1 MTLHL
6 RFVRRQHEA
15 ENAMSFLFQPESS
28 LQFRAGQYLRYKL
41 PHCNPDNRGVTRSF
55 SIASS
60 PEEPLIRL
68 TTRFSTPASSFKQAL
83 GGLQLG
89 GVVEADGPFGNFVYA
104 DSDLSPVFIAG
115 GIGITPVRSILG
127 DLARRTPRVSATL
140 LYSNTTQDIPFRAD
154 IDALCTHWPE
164 LNVVYTLTRPGP
176 RWEGPTGR
184 ITGALIKER
193 VGDLL
198 GAVFFVSGP
207 TPMVDATRA
216 ILADSGVDPNRVKH
230 EAFPGYDR

>member
-1 MTLHL
+1 L

-28 LQFRAGQYLRYKL
+28 LQFRAGQYLRYTL

-60 PEEPLIRL
+60 SEEPLIRL
-68 TTRFSTPASSFKQAL
+68 TTRLSTPASSFKQAL
-83 GGLQLG
+83 GGLQPG
-89 GVVEADGPFGNFVYA
+89 EIVEADGPFGNFVYA
-104 DSDLSPVFIAG
+104 HSDLSSVFITG

-154 IDALCTHWPE
+154 IDALSVHWPE

-184 ITGALIKER
+184 ITRALIKER
-193 VGDLL
+193 VDDLL

-207 TPMVDATRA
+207 TPMVDAMRA
-216 ILADSGVDPNRVKH
+216 ILADGGVDANRVKH